1 MRSKTNIC
9 KEKKLLARRLGL
21 TIDEKKW
28 ISLSQA
34 ASGLITNES
43 SLHFVLSQLLS
54 QKYRENIS

>member
-43 SLHFVLSQLLS
+43 SLHFVLSQL
-54 QKYRENIS
+54 IS